1 MYVYFRSLGISLLR
15 DALLTVGLFQG
26 TATEGVVEVSGS
38 GSGSGSEPTQEGVSA
53 ASAPSASAAGSEPE
67 DVEEVTERD
76 ALFQASRDLNETR
89 EALSHDGS
97 EQNSVSLRL
106 SQLFSLII

>member
-1 MYVYFRSLGISLLR
+1 MGLL
-15 DALLTVGLFQG
+15 QG

-38 GSGSGSEPTQEGVSA
+38 GSGSGTGSGSEPTQEGVSA
-53 ASAPSASAAGSEPE
+53 SAPSASAVGSEPE

-76 ALFQASRDLNETR
+76 ALLQASRDLNETR

-97 EQNSVSLRL
+97 EQNSVSL
-106 SQLFSLII
+106 SQLFS

>member
-1 MYVYFRSLGISLLR
+1 MNWGMQYSHS
-15 DALLTVGLFQG
+15 LTVCLLQG

-38 GSGSGSEPTQEGVSA
+38 GSGSGTGSGSEPTQEGVSA
-53 ASAPSASAAGSEPE
+53 SAPSASAVGSEPE

-76 ALFQASRDLNETR
+76 ALLQASRDLNETR

-97 EQNSVSLRL
+97 EQNSVSL
-106 SQLFSLII
+106 SQFFS